1 MTHPHAG
8 PPETFSNK
16 EGPDTQQ
23 SYTAVRSNT
32 TTQSDLGATRTQIY
46 HSTDTTE
53 E

>member
-8 PPETFSNK
+8 PPETSSNK

-23 SYTAVRSNT
+23 YYIAVQGNT
-32 TTQSDLGATRTQIY
+32 TTQGELGPTRTRKY